1 MRVLANNSNHTFVRQ
16 KTYSTVL
23 YVLNSTLL
31 DRKYP
36 DLLIGIIFRKEDF
49 SPPEKAAVNE
59 LVYGILRHR
68 ARLDH
73 IIEHASKAVIS
84 GLVPNILNIL
94 RICTYQA
101 VFSDASPARI
111 INNAVALSARE
122 NKFSGFVKRTMEAII
137 RNKNAVAF
145 PDKEKDPIGYISVY
159 HSHPVWI
166 VEKWRNEFGNI
177 NDVESL
183 CRANNT
189 VPPLLIRANPLKTYR
204 EVLQKALLDEGY
216 PSSPAVFSPFGL
228 VVSKKEGIFRTEA
241 FSKGLFEV
249 QDEGSQLITLL
260 AGAAPGELVI
270 DTCAGNGGKTLFISG
285 LMKNKGTVI
294 ASETNTTKLGN
305 LMRRADRAGAS
316 NIRTV
321 DIGGLQE
328 YIGKAD
334 CVFIDAPC
342 SGMGVFRRNPDSKW
356 RLDASDISEL
366 AEKQKEM
373 LRDYSELVK
382 PGGRLVYATCTI
394 SREENEEIVCGFLE
408 ENKDFCIVSPSMI
421 KPELFRRFTTE
432 EGFFRSLPHVH
443 DMDGFFGAVMRRNDE
458 QHESQQK
465 L

>member
-1 MRVLANNSNHTFVRQ
+1 MNPSLIRQ
-16 KTYSTVL
+16 KTYTTAL
-23 YVLNSTLL
+23 FVLNSTLA

-36 DLLIGIIFRKEDF
+36 DILIGVIFKKEDF
-49 SPPEKAAVNE
+49 SSSEKAAVNE

-68 ARLDH
+68 TRLDH
-73 IIEHASKAVIS
+73 IIEHASSAVIS
-84 GLVPNILNIL
+84 GLVLNILNIL
-94 RICTYQA
+94 RICAFQA
-101 VFSDASPARI
+101 VFTDASPARI
-111 INNAVALSARE
+111 MNNAVALSARE
-122 NKFSGFVKRTMEAII
+122 DKFSGFVKRTVEAII
-137 RNKNAVAF
+137 RNKDAVVF

-189 VPPLLIRANPLKTYR
+189 VPPLLIRANLLKTSREPLK
-204 EVLQKALLDEGY
+204 KALLDEGY
-216 PSSPAVFSPFGL
+216 PSSNAVFSPMGL

-260 AGAAPGELVI
+260 TGAAPEELVI

-285 LMKNKGTVI
+285 LMKNRGTVI
-294 ASETNTTKLGN
+294 ASETNTVKLGN
-305 LMRRADRAGAS
+305 LRRRSERAGAA
-316 NIRTV
+316 NIKTV
-321 DIGGLQE
+321 DIGGLHE

-342 SGMGVFRRNPDSKW
+342 SGMGVFRRNPDAKW
-356 RLDASDISEL
+356 RLAARDISEL
-366 AEKQKEM
+366 AAKQKQM
-373 LRDYSELVK
+373 IRDYSELVK
-382 PGGRLVYATCTI
+382 PGGKLVYATCTI
-394 SREENEEIVCGFLE
+394 SREENEDVVHGFLE
-408 ENKDFCIVSPSMI
+408 EEKEFYVIPPSEMN
-421 KPELFRRFTTE
+421 PELFGRFTTE

-443 DMDGFFGAVMRRNDE
+443 DMDGFFGAIMMRG
-458 QHESQQK
+458 